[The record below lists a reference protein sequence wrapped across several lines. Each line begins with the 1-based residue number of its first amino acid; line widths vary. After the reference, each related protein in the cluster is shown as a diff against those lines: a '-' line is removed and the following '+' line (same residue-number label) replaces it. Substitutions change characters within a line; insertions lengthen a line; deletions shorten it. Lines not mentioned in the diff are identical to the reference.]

1 MGDNPRTGPVPL
13 HPPISFQPHPPEHD
27 GSTSPA
33 EGLLCPASPSTFW
46 GRDRHLDRF
55 SERDERHMS
64 TAEGLGLEN
73 IRSFVGKEVGVSAW
87 EAVDQQRINGFA
99 DTSGDHQWI
108 HVDPDRARR
117 ESPYG
122 ATVAHGYLM
131 LSLLG
136 PATLD
141 VLIRPAGIPAAL
153 NYGIDR
159 ARFIAPVKA
168 GSRVRNRIRLVAVED
183 KGHGRTLLTTENT
196 LEIEGEDKPALIA
209 QVLTMAVR

>member
-1 MGDNPRTGPVPL
+1 M
-13 HPPISFQPHPPEHD
+13 
-27 GSTSPA
+27 
-33 EGLLCPASPSTFW
+33 
-46 GRDRHLDRF
+46 
-55 SERDERHMS
+55 
-64 TAEGLGLEN
+64 
-73 IRSFVGKEVGVSAW
+73 
-87 EAVDQQRINGFA
+87 
-99 DTSGDHQWI
+99 
-108 HVDPDRARR
+108 
-117 ESPYG
+117 G

-168 GSRVRNRIRLVAVED
+168 GSRVRNRIRLLAIED